1 MSIQKWTE
9 YIYEYE
15 LEDFEEYTPYI
26 EAEEIKGLSVPCV
39 VVDYKT
45 GRQVELLSQGEKYV
59 WYLLRYD
66 DDVQKIYEQYALDLD
81 ITVELAERYGIKH
94 PNNAST
100 PMTTDF
106 YVEKK
111 DGFVA
116 YSVKNSRLV
125 LEDKRTVEKLFL
137 EKMYWENRGVE
148 FYLVFKE
155 DLNMTLVKNIM
166 DVVACYNIDAVFD
179 EFDKIRYKIAN
190 KIIDI
195 DLRTELIDYG
205 KLREKIDE

>member
-125 LEDKRTVEKLFL
+125 LEDKRTVEAIHKLLIVAKFL
-137 EKMYWENRGVE
+137 
-148 FYLVFKE
+148 L
-155 DLNMTLVKNIM
+155 
-166 DVVACYNIDAVFD
+166 
-179 EFDKIRYKIAN
+179 
-190 KIIDI
+190 
-195 DLRTELIDYG
+195 
-205 KLREKIDE
+205 